1 LTDERVRFLAWLAT
15 VRTGGR
21 GLRRFL
27 KSRSW
32 AVLLTLLPLVL
43 CGGCFYT
50 VESFLASEE
59 RQILFRFVPRQV
71 TFDGQTR
78 GLDDGWL
85 RFPPGDAVH
94 LLEYERPD
102 GSLVRVE
109 LDSRRDDDTDVQMEV
124 EPGRVTGVPRH
135 RVLSVTPPRKIPP
148 SAEGGTG
155 KG

>member
-1 LTDERVRFLAWLAT
+1 MTDERVRFLAWLAT

-27 KSRSW
+27 KSRAW
-32 AVLLTLLPLVL
+32 AVLLTLLPFVL

-50 VESFLASEE
+50 VESILASEK
-59 RQILFRFVPRQV
+59 RLILFRFVPKRV

-78 GLDDGWL
+78 GLDHGWL

-102 GSLVRVE
+102 GSVVRVG
-109 LDSRRDDDTDVQMEV
+109 LDSRRDDGTDVHMEV
-124 EPGRVTGVPRH
+124 RTDRITGLPRR
-135 RVLSVTPPRKIPP
+135 RVLSVTPAPKKANLGR
-148 SAEGGTG
+148 
-155 KG
+155 